1 MIVIHATE
9 QESVARSLRT
19 LSTRNSGGPVSA
31 HYLVGA
37 DGALYQLVEDSRRAW
52 HAGGGSWGTIDDLN
66 SASIG
71 IELDNDGTEA
81 FPPAQVDALLRLL
94 DDLCTRLRI
103 PRHAVIAHA
112 DMAPTRKRD
121 PGALFP
127 WAQLAHAGYGLWP
140 DPADGEP
147 PAGFD
152 PWLALQAI
160 GYPLD
165 DPAATVRAY
174 RRHFRGDE
182 AGELDAQDHRI
193 LHSLVLQARRLR

>member
-1 MIVIHATE
+1 
-9 QESVARSLRT
+9 
-19 LSTRNSGGPVSA
+19 
-31 HYLVGA
+31 
-37 DGALYQLVEDSRRAW
+37 
-52 HAGGGSWGTIDDLN
+52 
-66 SASIG
+66 
-71 IELDNDGTEA
+71 
-81 FPPAQVDALLRLL
+81 
-94 DDLCTRLRI
+94 
-103 PRHAVIAHA
+103 
-112 DMAPTRKRD
+112 MAPTRKRD